1 MRLRLPLLV
10 ATLLRALTG
19 GANLA
24 AQEASPYVPLGHWVM
39 PYVEHLI
46 AAGVIRDPTP
56 LTRPFRQSD
65 LLRALEAADTL
76 ALSHATT
83 ATLRQLEA
91 ALAIGQPAPH
101 VRVQGGV
108 GAAAANYARREPLA
122 AIDSIGP
129 RRSGPGHGAAN
140 ADLDLALVTS
150 HLVAVTHLQV
160 DTRLKYDPDWF
171 GKKDRVIAGRTA
183 EAYIDARWKFGEVFF
198 GRLDRNWGPPGIQGL
213 LLSANPYGL
222 DHLAFAVGT
231 PKIQLQAIAT
241 QLDDRDSSG
250 TVVHR
255 YMMQHRLVFTP
266 GRWGLALWEGSVLS
280 GTARSFELWYL
291 NPLNSGILEQWNNG
305 GNVNSFVGLDFE
317 RRGKVTLFGQLMLDD
332 IQVDRSI
339 AHDKKPVSYALTIG
353 TRGAVGGAATA
364 WRAWYTR
371 VTNLTYRNEDNLQV
385 PLYHF
390 LGTGR
395 NFDDYDQLTVTLGL
409 LPRTGLL
416 LTPELTLLR
425 QGEGDPRQPHPLEA
439 AFPTTPTIFQ
449 GVVER
454 TLRGAVSGTFLATG
468 RLSFSFDAGVH
479 RITNFQHV
487 SGDTR
492 TRFLGSVSATYRFAF
507 ASALP

>member
-1 MRLRLPLLV
+1 MRLRLTLLV
-10 ATLLRALTG
+10 ATWLPALTG

-56 LTRPFRQSD
+56 LTRPFRQGD
-65 LLRALEAADTL
+65 LVRALEAVDTQP
-76 ALSHATT
+76 LSRATR
-83 ATLRQLEA
+83 ATLHQLEA
-91 ALAIGQPAPH
+91 ALGNGQRVPH
-101 VRVQGGV
+101 VRVEGGV

-129 RRSGPGHGAAN
+129 RQSGPGHGTAN
-140 ADLDLALVTS
+140 ADLNLALVTS
-150 HLVAVTHLQV
+150 HVVAVTHLQV

-183 EAYIDARWKFGEVFF
+183 EAYVDAWWKFGGVFF

-222 DHLAFAVGT
+222 DHLALAVGT
-231 PKIQLQAIAT
+231 PKIQLQALAT

-317 RRGKVTLFGQLMLDD
+317 RHGTVTLFGQLMLDD
-332 IQVDRSI
+332 IQVDRAS
-339 AHDKKPVSYALTIG
+339 ATDKKPVSYAFTVG
-353 TRGAVGGAATA
+353 TQGAVGGAATA

-371 VTNLTYRNEDNLQV
+371 VTNLTYRNENDLQV
-385 PLYHF
+385 PLYHL
-390 LGTGR
+390 LGIGR
-395 NFDDYDQLTVTLGL
+395 NFDDYEQLTVTLGL
-409 LPRTGLL
+409 LPRAGFL
-416 LTPELTLLR
+416 LTPELTVLR
-425 QGEGDPRQPHPLEA
+425 QGEGDPRQPHPPVTA
-439 AFPTTPTIFQ
+439 YPTTPTIFQ

-454 TLRGAVSGTFLATG
+454 TLRGAVSGTFLATD

-487 SGDTR
+487 AGDTR
-492 TRFLGSVSATYRFAF
+492 TRFLGSVSASYRFAF

>member
-1 MRLRLPLLV
+1 MRLRLTLLV
-10 ATLLRALTG
+10 ATWLPALTG

-65 LLRALEAADTL
+65 LVRVLQAVDTL
-76 ALSHATT
+76 RLSGATA
-83 ATLRQLEA
+83 ATLHQLEA
-91 ALAIGQPAPH
+91 ALANAQRAPH
-101 VRVQGGV
+101 VRVQGGL
-108 GAAAANYARREPLA
+108 GAAAANYARRAPLA
-122 AIDSIGP
+122 AVDSIGP
-129 RRSGPGHGAAN
+129 RQSGPGHGTAN
-140 ADLDLALVTS
+140 ADLDLALVTN
-150 HLVAVTHLQV
+150 HVVAVTHLQV

-171 GKKDRVIAGRTA
+171 GKKDRFIAGRTA
-183 EAYIDARWKFGEVFF
+183 EAYVDARWKFGEVFF

-222 DHLAFAVGT
+222 DHLALAVGSS
-231 PKIQLQAIAT
+231 KLQLQALAA

-255 YMMQHRLVFTP
+255 YLMQHRLVFTP

-317 RRGKVTLFGQLMLDD
+317 RRGTVTLFGQLMLDD
-332 IQVDRSI
+332 IQVDR
-339 AHDKKPVSYALTIG
+339 ANATDKKPVSYALTLG
-353 TRGAVGGAATA
+353 SEGAVGGAATA

-395 NFDDYDQLTVTLGL
+395 NFDDYEQLTVTFGL
-409 LPRTGLL
+409 LPRAGLL
-416 LTPELTLLR
+416 LTPELTVLR
-425 QGEGDPRQPHPLEA
+425 QGEGDPRQPHPPVTA
-439 AFPTTPTIFQ
+439 YPTTPTIFQ

-454 TLRGAVSGTFLATG
+454 TVRGAVSGSFAASD
-468 RLSFSFDAGVH
+468 RLSFNFDAGVH

-492 TRFLGSVSATYRFAF
+492 TRFLGSVSASYRFAF
-507 ASALP
+507 AGALP